1 MSIFVEFDDLNF
13 EVTNLARHDHL
24 TDRERKKIGTG
35 SSWDALF
42 SGVAPTRG
50 RSVAH
55 SKRYAGNTENLPD
68 DRTLPQ

>member
-13 EVTNLARHDHL
+13 EVTNLACHDLL

-35 SSWDALF
+35 SSWDAPF
-42 SGVAPTRG
+42 SGEAPTRG

-55 SKRYAGNTENLPD
+55 SKRYAGNAGKP
-68 DRTLPQ
+68 PG